1 MRPED
6 VPLEEL
12 LAGLDTSCAAPSSAV
27 YSWMVAEGYVP
38 GCHRI
43 AIPELYK
50 RFVRWWM
57 EARGST
63 AQMPAQAQF
72 QAELGVLLRLGKGK
86 KGRFAYVARKLGR

>member
-6 VPLEEL
+6 VPLEQL
-12 LAGLDTSCAAPSSAV
+12 LAGLDTSCADPGSGAH
-27 YSWMVAEGYVP
+27 SWMVAEGYTP

-43 AIPELYK
+43 LIAELYK

-63 AQMPAQAQF
+63 VQMPAQAQF